1 MPHKA
6 VRFIAT
12 MALIFILAVL
22 AQAVLELPYRPRF
35 ASPTAN
41 YWAVAA
47 LSALTPLIAYFLA
60 RRVPRKWLRRIG
72 YVGATALLLPC
83 LLISSCAMLEAPRP
97 FGPDTSYEFLS
108 EARAGRFAYRL
119 YRTNCGATCAYG
131 LDLREELNLP
141 FGTKLVSPIW
151 SLYRASEGTVK
162 LEESSVVVVNG
173 GGVLGKVA
181 R

>member
-1 MPHKA
+1 MPHKSA
-6 VRFIAT
+6 QFIVTA
-12 MALIFILAVL
+12 ALMLILAVL
-22 AQAVLELPYRPRF
+22 AQAVLGLPYRPRF

-47 LSALTPLIAYFLA
+47 LSTLTPVLAYLLALT
-60 RRVPRKWLRRIG
+60 VPRKWMRRTG

-83 LLISSCAMLEAPRP
+83 LFISSCAMLEAPRP

-108 EARAGRFAYRL
+108 EVRTGRFAYRL

-131 LDLREELNLP
+131 LDLREELDLP
-141 FGTKLVSPIW
+141 FGVKLVSPIW
-151 SLYRASEGTVK
+151 SLYGASEGAVK
-162 LEESSVVVVNG
+162 LEESFVVVVNEDG
-173 GGVLGKVA
+173 LLGKVA